1 MKKFVITIIAIL
13 LTINAFALDI
23 WDGTASPW
31 TNGSG
36 TSSNPYLIET
46 AENLAYL
53 AQQVNSGY
61 QAQGISVYK
70 GKYFLLTD
78 DLDLNNINW
87 TPIGTANLD
96 MNGYIFSGIFDGGY
110 HTISNLS
117 ITSSQDGASLFMG
130 LNENGIIRKLAIT
143 DATITSTGQGAAGIV
158 SGITDYALVY
168 RCSFSGNITVTG
180 STTYCG
186 GGGIV
191 AIAVANSS
199 ISQCSF
205 AGTFNASNSG
215 FLGNAGI
222 GGIVGYAQEN
232 VKIEYCY
239 NVGNLTVTANMM
251 SVAAG
256 IIGATTTT
264 NNVNVS
270 NCYNVGT
277 LNAGTK
283 GGIFGMVSPI
293 SPVKGETSL
302 TITNCYYLDTCGGT
316 TNYGTSMTSD
326 QMKTEEFKDQ
336 IDQTLHYYVM
346 DNGTNNGYPIHGL
359 SEIKL
364 YAADEITA
372 HSARLSANI
381 HQGNDEFITACFKY
395 AVKNNSDWTE
405 INVAIEDFIETTLEN
420 LEPNTDYVFFLSMQ
434 YSDGLL
440 MPCEQKYF
448 TTLDNAGIVE
458 TNQPEIQIYPNPT
471 SDFVFIENIEP
482 QLITI
487 YSLDGKLIKSVKN
500 ANVVDVRDLNK
511 GMYLINIDGVV
522 KKLEVRN

>member
-31 TNGSG
+31 TNGTG

-256 IIGATTTT
+256 IIGATTTN

-283 GGIFGMVSPI
+283 GGIFGMISPI

-372 HSARLSANI
+372 HTARLSGNI
-381 HQGNDEFITACFKY
+381 RQGNDDIEIAILKY
-395 AVKNNSDWTE
+395 AVTNTTDWIE
-405 INVAIEDFIETTLEN
+405 INVSTEGFVEAN
-420 LEPNTDYVFFLSMQ
+420 LVDLDPNTDYVYNLTIQFA
-434 YSDGLL
+434 DGITKS
-440 MPCEQKYF
+440 CEQKYF
-448 TTLDNAGIVE
+448 TTLDNAGISE
-458 TNQPEIQIYPNPT
+458 TNKPEIQIYPNPT
-471 SDFVFIENIEP
+471 SDFIYIKNIEP
-482 QLITI
+482 QLVII
-487 YSLDGKLIKSVKN
+487 YSLDGKIIKTVEN
-500 ANVVDVRDLNK
+500 ANVIDVRDLNK
-511 GMYLINIDGVV
+511 GMYLINIDGAIT
-522 KKLEVRN
+522 KLIKR